1 MSQPST
7 HHLFKTVPFAQSRR
21 ALRRAWVAIALGAVC
36 GLASVTVNAKPMSE
50 SAIQSRTVRS
60 DEAGV
65 VLQTRRG
72 DSLRTIAQYY
82 SVKNNIPFKQAL
94 EVLTQTNQAQFPG
107 GDPDRMQVGA
117 QIVLP
122 KQGTAASES
131 SKPEPTVAA
140 SSANETTTASSAG
153 AAADATQAAIVPA
166 APVAPTPSASPPQTE
181 QTVSTQVA
189 TTAAQGG
196 MAQLKAWFLRV
207 PKSLWL
213 VIIPALLLSAFV
225 WLMMRGSRQG
235 KDDAAT
241 DDLTANEATEKVAP
255 STVAPVQAEQVAQTA
270 DQTPAP
276 IIPNAP
282 EAALSV
288 RSNSVRADADKLI
301 SNETVD
307 SWLDGSETPTQVVAK
322 SVQSADAE
330 RPTVT
335 AVPAALQPPVIV
347 ESLPAQAEA
356 SAQADSVTIAETV
369 TQTNHVAAQEK
380 TFSAEVT
387 DEVVDVKPDA
397 AQEIELRFKQALH
410 GLTPE
415 KLDLRSTS
423 ASKVQLDT
431 PAAAVTPIKP
441 VIPTVAPTMPAK
453 PVTVAATMPNTAQTT
468 ATAAPSDS
476 GASGLN
482 VNHLL
487 RQYANHTAEKSGQ
500 AVNYYAL
507 AERTRLQKWMSA
519 QSMDDLLDHAQK
531 AYAQAY
537 PNVAHH
543 ILNEVILRGNAAQST
558 QALDLRNQ
566 WHIQYLRQQAQ
577 ESRGH

>member
-181 QTVSTQVA
+181 PTVSTQVA

-255 STVAPVQAEQVAQTA
+255 STVAPVQAEQVAQA
-270 DQTPAP
+270 MDQTSAQIVPE
-276 IIPNAP
+276 AP
-282 EAALSV
+282 EAALSE
-288 RSNSVRADADKLI
+288 RADSDKPI

-307 SWLDGSETPTQVVAK
+307 SWLDGSETPTQVVVE

-335 AVPAALQPPVIV
+335 AVPAAVQPPVIV

>member
-153 AAADATQAAIVPA
+153 VAADATQAAIVHA
-166 APVAPTPSASPPQTE
+166 VPVAPTPSASPPQTE
-181 QTVSTQVA
+181 PTVSTQVA

-241 DDLTANEATEKVAP
+241 DDLTVNDVTEKVAP
-255 STVAPVQAEQVAQTA
+255 STVAPVQAEQVAQA
-270 DQTPAP
+270 MDQTSAQIVPE
-276 IIPNAP
+276 AP
-282 EAALSV
+282 EAALSE
-288 RSNSVRADADKLI
+288 RADSDKPI
-301 SNETVD
+301 SNQTVD

-335 AVPAALQPPVIV
+335 AVPAAVQPPVIV
-347 ESLPAQAEA
+347 ESLPAQA
-356 SAQADSVTIAETV
+356 DSVAITETV

-431 PAAAVTPIKP
+431 PAAAVAPIKP
-441 VIPTVAPTMPAK
+441 VIPMVAPTMPAK

>member
-255 STVAPVQAEQVAQTA
+255 STVAPVQAEQVAQTEN
-270 DQTPAP
+270 QTSAQIVPE
-276 IIPNAP
+276 AP
-282 EAALSV
+282 EAALSE
-288 RSNSVRADADKLI
+288 RADSDKPI

>member
-140 SSANETTTASSAG
+140 SSANETTAASSAG
-153 AAADATQAAIVPA
+153 AATNATQAAIVPA
-166 APVAPTPSASPPQTE
+166 APAAPAPSASPPQTE

-255 STVAPVQAEQVAQTA
+255 STVAPVQAEQVAQA
-270 DQTPAP
+270 MDQTSAQIVPE
-276 IIPNAP
+276 AP
-282 EAALSV
+282 EAALSE
-288 RSNSVRADADKLI
+288 RADSDKPI

>member
-140 SSANETTTASSAG
+140 SSANETTAASSAG
-153 AAADATQAAIVPA
+153 VAADATQAAIVPA

-255 STVAPVQAEQVAQTA
+255 STVAPVQAEQVAQA
-270 DQTPAP
+270 MDQTSAQIVPE
-276 IIPNAP
+276 AP
-282 EAALSV
+282 EAALSE
-288 RSNSVRADADKLI
+288 RADSDKPI

-468 ATAAPSDS
+468 ATAAPNDS

>member
-122 KQGTAASES
+122 KQGTAANES

-166 APVAPTPSASPPQTE
+166 APAAPTPSASPPQAE

-255 STVAPVQAEQVAQTA
+255 STVAPVQAEQVAQTEN
-270 DQTPAP
+270 QTSAQIVPE
-276 IIPNAP
+276 AP
-282 EAALSV
+282 EAALSE
-288 RSNSVRADADKLI
+288 RADSDKPI

>member
-255 STVAPVQAEQVAQTA
+255 STVAPVQAEQVAQA
-270 DQTPAP
+270 MDQTSAQIVPE
-276 IIPNAP
+276 AP
-282 EAALSV
+282 EAALSE
-288 RSNSVRADADKLI
+288 RADSDKPI

-387 DEVVDVKPDA
+387 DEVLDVKPDA

>member
-7 HHLFKTVPFAQSRR
+7 RHLFKTVPFAQPRR
-21 ALRRAWVAIALGAVC
+21 ALRRVWVAIALSAVC

-60 DEAGV
+60 DEVGV

-255 STVAPVQAEQVAQTA
+255 STVAPVQAEQVAQA
-270 DQTPAP
+270 MDQTSAQIVPE
-276 IIPNAP
+276 AP
-282 EAALSV
+282 EAALSE
-288 RSNSVRADADKLI
+288 RADSDKPI

>member
-255 STVAPVQAEQVAQTA
+255 STVAPVQAEQVAQA
-270 DQTPAP
+270 MDQTSAQIVPE
-276 IIPNAP
+276 AP
-282 EAALSV
+282 EAALSE
-288 RSNSVRADADKLI
+288 RADSDKPI
-301 SNETVD
+301 SNQTVD

-335 AVPAALQPPVIV
+335 AVPAAVQPPVIV

>member
-7 HHLFKTVPFAQSRR
+7 RHLFKTVPFAQPRR
-21 ALRRAWVAIALGAVC
+21 ALRRAWVAIALSAVC

-60 DEAGV
+60 DEVGV

-94 EVLTQTNQAQFPG
+94 EILTQTNQAQFPG

-140 SSANETTTASSAG
+140 SSANETTAASSAG
-153 AAADATQAAIVPA
+153 AATNATQAAIVPA
-166 APVAPTPSASPPQTE
+166 APAAPAPSASPPQTE
-181 QTVSTQVA
+181 PTVSTQA
-189 TTAAQGG
+189 ETTTAAQGG

-235 KDDAAT
+235 KDDGAT
-241 DDLTANEATEKVAP
+241 DDLTANEATEKVTP
-255 STVAPVQAEQVAQTA
+255 STVAPIQAEQVAQQVAQTV

-288 RSNSVRADADKLI
+288 RSDSTHADADKLI

-307 SWLDGSETPTQVVAK
+307 SWLDGSETPTQVVAE
-322 SVQSADAE
+322 SVQSVDAE

-335 AVPAALQPPVIV
+335 AVPAAVQPPVIV

-356 SAQADSVTIAETV
+356 SAQADSVKTAETV

-380 TFSAEVT
+380 TLSAEVA
-387 DEVVDVKPDA
+387 DERVDVKPEA

-423 ASKVQLDT
+423 ASKVQFDT
-431 PAAAVTPIKP
+431 PAAAI
-441 VIPTVAPTMPAK
+441 APTMPAV
-453 PVTVAATMPNTAQTT
+453 PVTVAATMPNATQTT

>member
-1 MSQPST
+1 
-7 HHLFKTVPFAQSRR
+7 
-21 ALRRAWVAIALGAVC
+21 
-36 GLASVTVNAKPMSE
+36 
-50 SAIQSRTVRS
+50 
-60 DEAGV
+60 
-65 VLQTRRG
+65 
-72 DSLRTIAQYY
+72 
-82 SVKNNIPFKQAL
+82 
-94 EVLTQTNQAQFPG
+94 
-107 GDPDRMQVGA
+107 
-117 QIVLP
+117 
-122 KQGTAASES
+122 
-131 SKPEPTVAA
+131 
-140 SSANETTTASSAG
+140 
-153 AAADATQAAIVPA
+153 
-166 APVAPTPSASPPQTE
+166 
-181 QTVSTQVA
+181 
-189 TTAAQGG
+189 
-196 MAQLKAWFLRV
+196 
-207 PKSLWL
+207 
-213 VIIPALLLSAFV
+213 
-225 WLMMRGSRQG
+225 MMRGSRQG

-255 STVAPVQAEQVAQTA
+255 STVAPVQAEQVAQA
-270 DQTPAP
+270 MDQTSAQIVPE
-276 IIPNAP
+276 AP
-282 EAALSV
+282 EAALSE
-288 RSNSVRADADKLI
+288 RADSDKPI

-431 PAAAVTPIKP
+431 PAAAVAPIKP
-441 VIPTVAPTMPAK
+441 VIPMVAPTMPAK

>member
-7 HHLFKTVPFAQSRR
+7 RHLFKTVPFAQPRR
-21 ALRRAWVAIALGAVC
+21 ALRRAWVAIALSAVC

-60 DEAGV
+60 DEVGV

-140 SSANETTTASSAG
+140 SSANETTAASSAG
-153 AAADATQAAIVPA
+153 VAADATQAAIVHA
-166 APVAPTPSASPPQTE
+166 VPVAPTPSASPPQTE
-181 QTVSTQVA
+181 PTVSTQVA

-241 DDLTANEATEKVAP
+241 DDLTVNDVTEKVAP
-255 STVAPVQAEQVAQTA
+255 STVAPVQAEQVAQTEN
-270 DQTPAP
+270 QTPAQIVP
-276 IIPNAP
+276 EAP
-282 EAALSV
+282 EAALSE
-288 RSNSVRADADKLI
+288 RADSDKPI
-301 SNETVD
+301 SNQTVD

-335 AVPAALQPPVIV
+335 AVPAAVQPPVIV
-347 ESLPAQAEA
+347 ESLPAQA
-356 SAQADSVTIAETV
+356 DSVAITETV

-431 PAAAVTPIKP
+431 PAAAVAPIKP
-441 VIPTVAPTMPAK
+441 VIPMVAPTMPAK

-468 ATAAPSDS
+468 ATAAPNDS

>member
-140 SSANETTTASSAG
+140 SSANETTAASSAG

-255 STVAPVQAEQVAQTA
+255 STVAPVQAEQVAQA
-270 DQTPAP
+270 MDQTSAQIVPE
-276 IIPNAP
+276 AP
-282 EAALSV
+282 EAALSE
-288 RSNSVRADADKLI
+288 RADSDKPI

>member
-255 STVAPVQAEQVAQTA
+255 STVAPVQAEQVAQA
-270 DQTPAP
+270 MDQTSAQIVPE
-276 IIPNAP
+276 AP
-282 EAALSV
+282 EAALSE
-288 RSNSVRADADKLI
+288 RADSDKPI

-335 AVPAALQPPVIV
+335 AVPAAVQPPVIV
-347 ESLPAQAEA
+347 ESLPAQA
-356 SAQADSVTIAETV
+356 DSVAITETV

>member
-255 STVAPVQAEQVAQTA
+255 STVAPVQAEQVAQA
-270 DQTPAP
+270 MDQTSAQIVPE
-276 IIPNAP
+276 AP
-282 EAALSV
+282 EAALSE
-288 RSNSVRADADKLI
+288 RADSDKPI

-431 PAAAVTPIKP
+431 PAAAVAPIKP
-441 VIPTVAPTMPAK
+441 VIPMVAPTMPAK

-468 ATAAPSDS
+468 ATAAPNDS

>member
-7 HHLFKTVPFAQSRR
+7 RHLFKTVPFAQPRR
-21 ALRRAWVAIALGAVC
+21 ALRRAWVAIALSAVC

-60 DEAGV
+60 DEVGV

-94 EVLTQTNQAQFPG
+94 EILTQTNQAQFPG

-140 SSANETTTASSAG
+140 SSANETTAASSAG
-153 AAADATQAAIVPA
+153 AATNATQAAIVPA
-166 APVAPTPSASPPQTE
+166 APAAPAPSASPPQTE
-181 QTVSTQVA
+181 PTVSTQA
-189 TTAAQGG
+189 ETTTAAQGG

-207 PKSLWL
+207 PQSLWL
-213 VIIPALLLSAFV
+213 VIIPALLLSILV

-235 KDDAAT
+235 KDDVAT
-241 DDLTANEATEKVAP
+241 DDVTANEATETVTP
-255 STVAPVQAEQVAQTA
+255 STVAPIQAEQVAQTA

-307 SWLDGSETPTQVVAK
+307 SWLDGSETPTQVVVE

-335 AVPAALQPPVIV
+335 AVPAAVQPPVIV

-356 SAQADSVTIAETV
+356 SAQADSVKTAETV

-380 TFSAEVT
+380 TLSAEVA
-387 DEVVDVKPDA
+387 DERVDVKPEA

-423 ASKVQLDT
+423 ASKVQFDT
-431 PAAAVTPIKP
+431 PAAAV
-441 VIPTVAPTMPAK
+441 APTMPAV
-453 PVTVAATMPNTAQTT
+453 PVTVAATMLNTTQTT

-476 GASGLN
+476 GGSGLN

>member
-255 STVAPVQAEQVAQTA
+255 STVAPVQAEQVAQA
-270 DQTPAP
+270 MDQTSAQIVPE
-276 IIPNAP
+276 AP
-282 EAALSV
+282 EAALSE
-288 RSNSVRADADKLI
+288 RADSDKPI

-356 SAQADSVTIAETV
+356 SAQADSVKTAETV

-380 TFSAEVT
+380 TFSAEVA

-476 GASGLN
+476 GGSGLN

>member
-255 STVAPVQAEQVAQTA
+255 STVAPVQAEQVAQTEN
-270 DQTPAP
+270 QTPAQIVP
-276 IIPNAP
+276 EAP
-282 EAALSV
+282 EAALSE
-288 RSNSVRADADKLI
+288 RADSDKPI

-431 PAAAVTPIKP
+431 PAAAVAPIKP
-441 VIPTVAPTMPAK
+441 VIPMVAPTMPAK

-468 ATAAPSDS
+468 ATAAPNDS

>member
-255 STVAPVQAEQVAQTA
+255 STVAPVQAEQVAQA
-270 DQTPAP
+270 MDQTSAQIVPE
-276 IIPNAP
+276 AP
-282 EAALSV
+282 EAALSE
-288 RSNSVRADADKLI
+288 RADSDKPI

-387 DEVVDVKPDA
+387 DEVLDVKPDA

-431 PAAAVTPIKP
+431 PAAAVAPIKP
-441 VIPTVAPTMPAK
+441 VIPMVAPTMPAK

>member
-153 AAADATQAAIVPA
+153 ASADDTQAAIVPA

-255 STVAPVQAEQVAQTA
+255 STVAPVQAEQVAQA
-270 DQTPAP
+270 MDQTSAQIVPE
-276 IIPNAP
+276 AP
-282 EAALSV
+282 EAALSA
-288 RSNSVRADADKLI
+288 RADSDKPI

>member
-166 APVAPTPSASPPQTE
+166 APAAPTPSASPPQTE
-181 QTVSTQVA
+181 PTVSTQVA

-255 STVAPVQAEQVAQTA
+255 STVAPVQAEQVAQA
-270 DQTPAP
+270 MDQTSAQIVPE
-276 IIPNAP
+276 AP
-282 EAALSV
+282 EAALSE
-288 RSNSVRADADKLI
+288 RADSDKPI

>member
-1 MSQPST
+1 MSQPT
-7 HHLFKTVPFAQSRR
+7 KHPRFNTVPFAQPRR
-21 ALRRAWVAIALGAVC
+21 ALRRAWVALVLGAVC
-36 GLASVTVNAKPMSE
+36 GLVTVTANAKPMTE
-50 SAIQSRTVRS
+50 SAIQSRMIRS

-117 QIVLP
+117 HIILP
-122 KQGTAASES
+122 KQNGAKVGES
-131 SKPEPTVAA
+131 SKTEPTTVVANPVTETTVA
-140 SSANETTTASSAG
+140 PSVGASAN
-153 AAADATQAAIVPA
+153 ATQT
-166 APVAPTPSASPPQTE
+166 APLPQTE
-181 QTVSTQVA
+181 PNASTHTETVV
-189 TTAAQGG
+189 AQGSV
-196 MAQLKAWFLRV
+196 AQLKAWFLRV

-213 VIIPALLLSAFV
+213 VIIPALLLSALV
-225 WLMMRGSRQG
+225 GLMMRGSRHG
-235 KDDAAT
+235 KDDEST
-241 DDLTANEATEKVAP
+241 DLTASDAVEKNAP
-255 STVAPVQAEQVAQTA
+255 SKTGVSSAV
-270 DQTPAP
+270 DQTSAS
-276 IIPNAP
+276 I
-282 EAALSV
+282 AAQAAVSV
-288 RSNSVRADADKLI
+288 RSHSDKLI
-301 SNETVD
+301 SDEAVD
-307 SWLDGSETPTQVVAK
+307 SWLNGSETPAQVVAA
-322 SVQSADAE
+322 STPAAESAVAVVPAVQAPKTTESQTAPE
-330 RPTVT
+330 VT
-335 AVPAALQPPVIV
+335 AAQVELAKTAPAVLVGISHVV
-347 ESLPAQAEA
+347 EQDEELGKNV
-356 SAQADSVTIAETV
+356 ADETL
-369 TQTNHVAAQEK
+369 
-380 TFSAEVT
+380 
-387 DEVVDVKPDA
+387 DVKPEA

-423 ASKVQLDT
+423 ASKVQLDM
-431 PAAAVTPIKP
+431 PVT
-441 VIPTVAPTMPAK
+441 TVTPTMPAA
-453 PVTVAATMPNTAQTT
+453 PHTATPTAASTNTMPASSVTST
-468 ATAAPSDS
+468 APSDS
-476 GASGLN
+476 GTSGLN

-519 QSMDDLLDHAQK
+519 QSIDDLLDHAQK

>member
-255 STVAPVQAEQVAQTA
+255 STVAPVQAEQVAQA
-270 DQTPAP
+270 MDQTSAQIVPE
-276 IIPNAP
+276 AP
-282 EAALSV
+282 EAALSE
-288 RSNSVRADADKLI
+288 RADSDKPI

-431 PAAAVTPIKP
+431 PSAAVTPIKP

>member
-1 MSQPST
+1 MSQPTT
-7 HHLFKTVPFAQSRR
+7 HQRLNTVPFAQPRR
-21 ALRRAWVAIALGAVC
+21 ALRRAWVALVLGAVC
-36 GLASVTVNAKPMSE
+36 GLATVTANAKPMSE
-50 SAIQSRTVRS
+50 SAIQSRVIRS

-117 QIVLP
+117 QIILP
-122 KQGTAASES
+122 KQNGAKVGES
-131 SKPEPTVAA
+131 SKTEPTTVVANPVTETTVA
-140 SSANETTTASSAG
+140 PSVGASAN
-153 AAADATQAAIVPA
+153 ATQT
-166 APVAPTPSASPPQTE
+166 APLPQTE
-181 QTVSTQVA
+181 PNASTHTETVV
-189 TTAAQGG
+189 AQGSV
-196 MAQLKAWFLRV
+196 AQLKAWFLRV

-213 VIIPALLLSAFV
+213 VIIPALLLSALV
-225 WLMMRGSRQG
+225 GLMMCGSRHG
-235 KDDAAT
+235 KDDEST
-241 DDLTANEATEKVAP
+241 DLTASDAVEKNAP
-255 STVAPVQAEQVAQTA
+255 SKTGVSSAV
-270 DQTPAP
+270 DQTSAS
-276 IIPNAP
+276 I
-282 EAALSV
+282 AAQAAVSV
-288 RSNSVRADADKLI
+288 RSHSDKLI
-301 SNETVD
+301 SDEAVD
-307 SWLDGSETPTQVVAK
+307 SWLNGSETPAQVVAA
-322 SVQSADAE
+322 STPAAESAVAVVPAVQAPKTTESQTSPE
-330 RPTVT
+330 VT
-335 AVPAALQPPVIV
+335 AAQVELAKTAPAVLVGISHVV
-347 ESLPAQAEA
+347 EQDEELGKNV
-356 SAQADSVTIAETV
+356 ADETL
-369 TQTNHVAAQEK
+369 
-380 TFSAEVT
+380 
-387 DEVVDVKPDA
+387 DVKPEA

-423 ASKVQLDT
+423 ASKVQLDM
-431 PAAAVTPIKP
+431 PVT
-441 VIPTVAPTMPAK
+441 TVTPTMPAA
-453 PVTVAATMPNTAQTT
+453 PHTATPTAASTNTMPASSVTST
-468 ATAAPSDS
+468 APSDS
-476 GASGLN
+476 GTSGLN

-519 QSMDDLLDHAQK
+519 QSIDDLLDHAQK

>member
-255 STVAPVQAEQVAQTA
+255 STVAPVQAEQVAQA
-270 DQTPAP
+270 MDQTSAQIVPE
-276 IIPNAP
+276 AP
-282 EAALSV
+282 EAALSE
-288 RSNSVRADADKLI
+288 RADSDKPI

-347 ESLPAQAEA
+347 ESLPAQA
-356 SAQADSVTIAETV
+356 DSVAITETV

-387 DEVVDVKPDA
+387 DEVLDVKPDA

-431 PAAAVTPIKP
+431 PAAAVAPIKP
-441 VIPTVAPTMPAK
+441 VIPMVAPTMPAK

>member
-255 STVAPVQAEQVAQTA
+255 STVAPVQAEQVAQA
-270 DQTPAP
+270 MDQTSAQIVPE
-276 IIPNAP
+276 AP
-282 EAALSV
+282 EAALSE
-288 RSNSVRADADKLI
+288 RADSDKPI

-335 AVPAALQPPVIV
+335 AVPAAVQPPVIV

>member
-122 KQGTAASES
+122 KQGTAANES

-140 SSANETTTASSAG
+140 SSANETTAASSAG
-153 AAADATQAAIVPA
+153 VAADATQAAIVHA
-166 APVAPTPSASPPQTE
+166 VPVAPTPSASPPQTE
-181 QTVSTQVA
+181 PTVSTQVA

-241 DDLTANEATEKVAP
+241 DDLTVNDVTEKVAP
-255 STVAPVQAEQVAQTA
+255 STVAPVQAEQVAQTEN
-270 DQTPAP
+270 QTPAQIVP
-276 IIPNAP
+276 EAP
-282 EAALSV
+282 EAALSE
-288 RSNSVRADADKLI
+288 RADSDKPI
-301 SNETVD
+301 SNQTVD

-356 SAQADSVTIAETV
+356 SAQADSVKTAETV

>member
-153 AAADATQAAIVPA
+153 AAADATQAAIVHA
-166 APVAPTPSASPPQTE
+166 VPVAPTPSASPPQTE
-181 QTVSTQVA
+181 PTVSTQVA

-241 DDLTANEATEKVAP
+241 DDLTVNDVTEKVAP
-255 STVAPVQAEQVAQTA
+255 STVAPVQAEQVAQA
-270 DQTPAP
+270 MDQTSAQIVPE
-276 IIPNAP
+276 AP
-282 EAALSV
+282 EAALSE
-288 RSNSVRADADKLI
+288 RADSDKPI

>member
-255 STVAPVQAEQVAQTA
+255 STVAPVQAEQVAQA
-270 DQTPAP
+270 MDQTSAQIVPE
-276 IIPNAP
+276 AP
-282 EAALSV
+282 EAALSE
-288 RSNSVRADADKLI
+288 RADSDKPI

-356 SAQADSVTIAETV
+356 SAQADSVKTAETV

-380 TFSAEVT
+380 TLSAEVA
-387 DEVVDVKPDA
+387 DERVDVKPDA

>member
-21 ALRRAWVAIALGAVC
+21 ALRKAWVAIALGAVC

-140 SSANETTTASSAG
+140 SSANETTAASSAG
-153 AAADATQAAIVPA
+153 VAADATQAAIVHA
-166 APVAPTPSASPPQTE
+166 VPVAPTPSASPPQTE
-181 QTVSTQVA
+181 PTVSTQVA

-241 DDLTANEATEKVAP
+241 DDLTVNDVTEKVAP
-255 STVAPVQAEQVAQTA
+255 STVAPVQAEQVAQA
-270 DQTPAP
+270 MDQTSAQIVPE
-276 IIPNAP
+276 AP
-282 EAALSV
+282 EAALSE
-288 RSNSVRADADKLI
+288 RADSDKPI

-335 AVPAALQPPVIV
+335 AVPAAVQPPVIV
-347 ESLPAQAEA
+347 ESLPAQA
-356 SAQADSVTIAETV
+356 DSVAITETV

>member
-21 ALRRAWVAIALGAVC
+21 ALRKAWVAIALGAVC

-117 QIVLP
+117 QSVLP
-122 KQGTAASES
+122 NQGTAARES

-255 STVAPVQAEQVAQTA
+255 STVAPVQAEQVAQA
-270 DQTPAP
+270 MDQTSAQIVPE
-276 IIPNAP
+276 AP
-282 EAALSV
+282 EAALSE
-288 RSNSVRADADKLI
+288 RADSDKPI

>member
-255 STVAPVQAEQVAQTA
+255 STVAPVQAEQVAQA
-270 DQTPAP
+270 ENQTPAQIVP
-276 IIPNAP
+276 EAP
-282 EAALSV
+282 EAALSE
-288 RSNSVRADADKLI
+288 RADSDKPI

>member
-7 HHLFKTVPFAQSRR
+7 RHLFKTVPFAQPRR
-21 ALRRAWVAIALGAVC
+21 ALRRAWVAIALSAVC

-255 STVAPVQAEQVAQTA
+255 STVAPVQAEQVAQA
-270 DQTPAP
+270 MDQTSAQIVPE
-276 IIPNAP
+276 AP
-282 EAALSV
+282 EAALSE
-288 RSNSVRADADKLI
+288 RADSDKPI

>member
-255 STVAPVQAEQVAQTA
+255 STVAPVQAEQVAQA
-270 DQTPAP
+270 MDQTSAQIVPE
-276 IIPNAP
+276 AP
-282 EAALSV
+282 EAALSE
-288 RSNSVRADADKLI
+288 RADSDKPI

-335 AVPAALQPPVIV
+335 AVPAAVQPPVIV

-356 SAQADSVTIAETV
+356 SAQADSVKTAETV

-380 TFSAEVT
+380 TLSAEVA
-387 DEVVDVKPDA
+387 DERVDVKPEA

>member
-255 STVAPVQAEQVAQTA
+255 STVAPVQAEQVAQA
-270 DQTPAP
+270 MDQTSAQIVPE
-276 IIPNAP
+276 AP
-282 EAALSV
+282 EAALSE
-288 RSNSVRADADKLI
+288 RADSDKPI

-468 ATAAPSDS
+468 ATAAPNDS

>member
-1 MSQPST
+1 MSQPTT
-7 HHLFKTVPFAQSRR
+7 HPRLNTVPFAQPRR
-21 ALRRAWVAIALGAVC
+21 AMRRAWVALVLGAVC
-36 GLASVTVNAKPMSE
+36 GLATVTANAKPMSE
-50 SAIQSRTVRS
+50 SAIQARVIRS
-60 DEAGV
+60 DEVGV

-82 SVKNNIPFKQAL
+82 SVKNNIPFKHAL

-117 QIVLP
+117 QIILP
-122 KQGTAASES
+122 KQNGTTVSENSKAESTTVVANPVTETTVAPSVGASANATQTAPVPKTEAS
-131 SKPEPTVAA
+131 TQTAPPPQAEPTA
-140 SSANETTTASSAG
+140 S
-153 AAADATQAAIVPA
+153 TQAK
-166 APVAPTPSASPPQTE
+166 
-181 QTVSTQVA
+181 TVV
-189 TTAAQGG
+189 AQGG
-196 MAQLKAWFLRV
+196 VAQLKAWFLRV

-213 VIIPALLLSAFV
+213 VIIPALLLSALV
-225 WLMMRGSRQG
+225 GLMMRGSRHG
-235 KDDAAT
+235 KDHEST
-241 DDLTANEATEKVAP
+241 DLTASDAVEKNTP
-255 STVAPVQAEQVAQTA
+255 STTA
-270 DQTPAP
+270 VSPAVDQTPAP
-276 IIPNAP
+276 I
-282 EAALSV
+282 AAQAAVSV
-288 RSNSVRADADKLI
+288 RSHSDKLI
-301 SNETVD
+301 SDEAVH
-307 SWLDGSETPTQVVAK
+307 SWLNGSETPAQVAAASTQAAESAVA
-322 SVQSADAE
+322 V
-330 RPTVT
+330 
-335 AVPAALQPPVIV
+335 VPAVQAPMTTTEPSTAPEVTT
-347 ESLPAQAEA
+347 AQAEFA
-356 SAQADSVTIAETV
+356 KTAPAVAVETSHAVAQDETSGKNVADETL
-369 TQTNHVAAQEK
+369 
-380 TFSAEVT
+380 
-387 DEVVDVKPDA
+387 DVMPEA

-423 ASKVQLDT
+423 ASKVQLDM
-431 PAAAVTPIKP
+431 PVT
-441 VIPTVAPTMPAK
+441 TVTPTMPAA
-453 PVTVAATMPNTAQTT
+453 PHTATPTAASANTMPASSAAST
-468 ATAAPSDS
+468 APSDS
-476 GASGLN
+476 GTSGLN

-519 QSMDDLLDHAQK
+519 QSIDDLLDHAQK

>member
-181 QTVSTQVA
+181 PTVSTQVA

-255 STVAPVQAEQVAQTA
+255 STVAPVQAEQVAQA
-270 DQTPAP
+270 MDQTSAQIVPE
-276 IIPNAP
+276 AP
-282 EAALSV
+282 EAALSE
-288 RSNSVRADADKLI
+288 RADSDKPI

>member
-255 STVAPVQAEQVAQTA
+255 STVAPVQAEQVAQA
-270 DQTPAP
+270 MDQTSAQIVPE
-276 IIPNAP
+276 AP
-282 EAALSV
+282 EAALSE
-288 RSNSVRADADKLI
+288 RADSDKPI

-356 SAQADSVTIAETV
+356 SAQADSVKTAETV

-380 TFSAEVT
+380 TFSAEVA

>member
-140 SSANETTTASSAG
+140 SSANETTAASSAG
-153 AAADATQAAIVPA
+153 VAADATQAAIVHA
-166 APVAPTPSASPPQTE
+166 VPVAPTPSASPPQTE
-181 QTVSTQVA
+181 PTVSTQVA

-241 DDLTANEATEKVAP
+241 DDLTVNDVTEKVAP
-255 STVAPVQAEQVAQTA
+255 STVAPVQAEQVAQTEN
-270 DQTPAP
+270 QTPAQIVP
-276 IIPNAP
+276 EAP
-282 EAALSV
+282 EAALSE
-288 RSNSVRADADKLI
+288 RADSDKPI
-301 SNETVD
+301 SNQTVD

-431 PAAAVTPIKP
+431 PAAAVAPIKP
-441 VIPTVAPTMPAK
+441 VIPMVAPTMPAK

>member
-255 STVAPVQAEQVAQTA
+255 STVAPVQAEQVAQA
-270 DQTPAP
+270 MDQTSAQIVPE
-276 IIPNAP
+276 AP
-282 EAALSV
+282 EAALSE
-288 RSNSVRADADKLI
+288 RADSDKPI

-335 AVPAALQPPVIV
+335 AVPAAVQPPVIV
-347 ESLPAQAEA
+347 ESLPAQA
-356 SAQADSVTIAETV
+356 DSVAITETV

-387 DEVVDVKPDA
+387 DEVLDVKPDA